1 MHLVN
6 TIFIHDFRV
15 ATKIGI
21 YDWERTIPQTV
32 RLDLE
37 IGLASE
43 APFTSGDFADALD
56 YAGVVT
62 RLRAFAADHPYPLL
76 ERFAEAIA
84 QIVLVEFGAASVK
97 VRVAKPAAIPGV
109 KELGV
114 AIERHRER

>member
-1 MHLVN
+1 VN

-15 ATKIGI
+15 ATKIGV
-21 YDWERTIPQTV
+21 YDWERSFPQTV

-37 IGLASE
+37 IGLADDS
-43 APFTSGDFADALD
+43 AFASGDFADALD
-56 YAGVVT
+56 YAGVVE
-62 RLRAFAADHPYPLL
+62 RLRGFAAEHPYPLL

-84 QIVLVEFGAASVK
+84 QIVLTEFPAEFVK

-114 AIERHRER
+114 EISRRRKP